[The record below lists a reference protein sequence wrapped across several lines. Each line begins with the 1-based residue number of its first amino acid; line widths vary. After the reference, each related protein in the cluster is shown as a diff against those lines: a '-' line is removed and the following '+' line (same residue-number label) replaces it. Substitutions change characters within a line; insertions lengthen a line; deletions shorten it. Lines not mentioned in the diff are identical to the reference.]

1 MQQDGN
7 KIMTDEIDDFENL
20 LPELVKV
27 IIDATKRSLEV
38 SIPCVV
44 TRVIGRTKVD
54 VKPLIKI
61 VAQNGESME
70 RAIIEGLPV
79 FTAGA
84 GNKFMSFPVAVGDI
98 GWLDACDRDISL
110 FLQSYDDVEPP
121 SNRMHTFSDARFVPD
136 IMTNITIA
144 EEDASSI
151 VIQTRDGSVKIA
163 LDDGEIRINN
173 NDVSL
178 VVTGSAVTGIAPD
191 GFNLNGFTID
201 ASGAAVSPVSLT
213 APSVVADGK
222 ELADHNHP
230 AGTPPANTGPNN

>member
-1 MQQDGN
+1 M
-7 KIMTDEIDDFENL
+7 IDEIDDFENL

-61 VAQNGESME
+61 VAQNGASMD

-84 GNKFMSFPVAVGDI
+84 GGKFMSFPVTVGDI

-144 EEDASSI
+144 EEDTSSI

-178 VVTGSAVTGIAPD
+178 VVTGSAVNGIAPD
-191 GFNLNGFTID
+191 GFDLNGFTID
-201 ASGAAVSPVSLT
+201 SSGAAISPVSLT
-213 APSVVADGK
+213 APSVVVDGK